1 MRIIMKNPFIPVI
14 VGTDINAYN
23 MAISFHEEYGIK
35 PIIVGRVSLPFTQLS
50 SVIDKI
56 ELFPDLN
63 NSEHFASILL
73 KVAEKYETPGKKLI
87 LIGTNDPYVR
97 LIIQNKRILQTKYL
111 MNYMDEELMNQVY
124 IKKNFYELCK
134 QHGLETP
141 HTHYYSCTSDQPFN
155 EEMMYPVIIKPSN
168 GVEYYKY
175 PFEGAQKVYRLNSNE
190 EINEVILKI
199 KASGYQDDLI
209 IQDYIPGDDSYMWDA
224 VYYGNSKGKAEL
236 ITFAQVVL
244 QEHTVTA
251 IGNYTAVI
259 TRYNHE
265 MMEKLVRFLED
276 LHYVGFANF
285 DIKYDERD
293 GKFKVFE
300 VNIRQGRSSYYVTF
314 CGHNMARYL
323 VDDLIYGKE
332 KELTY
337 LDEHFL
343 FTVVPKYVLKNF
355 VEDSKIREEIKGLI
369 KEGKYGNPLFYKSD
383 THLKRKF
390 YMVARQ
396 LNYIKKYRNNKW

>member
-1 MRIIMKNPFIPVI
+1 MKNPFIPVI

>member
-1 MRIIMKNPFIPVI
+1 MKNPFIPVI

-35 PIIVGRVSLPFTQLS
+35 PIIIGRVSLPFTQLS

-63 NSEHFASILL
+63 QSEHFASILL

-97 LIIQNKRILQTKYL
+97 LIIQNKRILETKYT

-141 HTHYYSCTSDQPFN
+141 HTHYYDCTSDQPFN

-190 EINEVILKI
+190 EINEVIMKI

-224 VYYGNSKGKAEL
+224 VYYGNSNGKAEL

-265 MMEKLVRFLED
+265 IMEKLVRFLED

-337 LDEHFL
+337 LNEHFL

-355 VEDSKIREEIKGLI
+355 VEDSEIRKEIKGLI